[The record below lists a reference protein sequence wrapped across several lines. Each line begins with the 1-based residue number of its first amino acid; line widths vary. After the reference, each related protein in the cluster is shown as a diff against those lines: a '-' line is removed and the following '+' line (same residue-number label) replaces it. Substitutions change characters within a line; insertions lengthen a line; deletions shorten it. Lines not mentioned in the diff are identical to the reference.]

1 MARRKSP
8 PSPGAEAERE
18 VVLNNPFAD
27 LQIEVPEPPAPEPPP
42 PPPPPTREE
51 LLTQALSPADQT
63 LLKEFVAKGGGMSG
77 IGRNTAADAVPK
89 GPVVTLVIQ
98 KKGHKG
104 RVVTLAHGLKE
115 LTFTEQMELCH
126 AVKTALGIGARFVD
140 GVLEL
145 QGDQRQRASEWLSKR
160 QFRCRIPS

>member
-1 MARRKSP
+1 MAKRKNP
-8 PSPGAEAERE
+8 PPRAESEPE

-27 LQIEVPEPPAPEPPP
+27 LQIEVPEPPAPAPPP

-51 LLTQALSPADQT
+51 LLTQALSPADQA
-63 LLKEFVAKGGGMSG
+63 LLKEFAAKGDGLPPG
-77 IGRNTAADAVPK
+77 IGRDGTAEAIPK
-89 GPVVTLVIQ
+89 GPLVTLVIQ

-126 AVKTALGIGARFVD
+126 AIKTALGLGARFVD

-145 QGDQRQRASEWLSKR
+145 QGDQRQRASQWLSER

>member
-1 MARRKSP
+1 MAKRKIQSSRP
-8 PSPGAEAERE
+8 EVETE
-18 VVLNNPFAD
+18 VVFNNPFAD
-27 LQIEVPEPPAPEPPP
+27 LQVEVPEPPAPEPPP

-51 LLTQALSPADQT
+51 VLTQALSPADQA
-63 LLKEFVAKGGGMSG
+63 LLKEFAAKGGGLPPG
-77 IGRNTAADAVPK
+77 IGRDGKVVVAK
-89 GPVVTLVIQ
+89 GPQVTLVIQ

-126 AVKTALGIGARFVD
+126 AIKTALGIGARFVD

-145 QGDQRQRASEWLSKR
+145 QGDQRQRASEWLSAR
-160 QFRCRIPS
+160 QYRCRIP

>member
-1 MARRKSP
+1 MAKRKNTS
-8 PSPGAEAERE
+8 SHAESEPE
-18 VVLNNPFAD
+18 IVLNNPFVD
-27 LQIEVPEPPAPEPPP
+27 LRIEVPEPPAPEPPP

-51 LLTQALSPADQT
+51 LLTQVLSPADQA
-63 LLKEFVAKGGGMSG
+63 LLKEFAAKGGGSPPG
-77 IGRNTAADAVPK
+77 IGRDGVAEPVPK
-89 GPVVTLVIQ
+89 GPVVTLVVQ

-115 LTFTEQMELCH
+115 LTFSEQMELCH
-126 AVKTALGIGARFVD
+126 AVKTALGIGARFVE

-145 QGDQRQRASEWLSKR
+145 QGDQRQRVSEWLSKR